1 MTRYHLLANKS
12 MEWDSVELPKAGAK
26 WNTRSQGAEDS
37 VSCRVSVLQLP
48 SSSWAAESP
57 PAILQWHWVASDAD
71 MGYVGWSVHSSRAQ
85 PWSTAWSQHLVLGE
99 HQPLRF
105 FPCSTINSLQQTF
118 QKPFFTLQFFHC
130 FVRAYVTSQD
140 QKAQCSLV

>member
-1 MTRYHLLANKS
+1 
-12 MEWDSVELPKAGAK
+12 MENPQSGEEESVG
-26 WNTRSQGAEDS
+26 
-37 VSCRVSVLQLP
+37 CRVSVLQLLCTT
-48 SSSWAAESP
+48 AGQQSP
-57 PAILQWHWVASDAD
+57 LQPLDTLQWHWVASDAD

-99 HQPLRF
+99 YQPLRF